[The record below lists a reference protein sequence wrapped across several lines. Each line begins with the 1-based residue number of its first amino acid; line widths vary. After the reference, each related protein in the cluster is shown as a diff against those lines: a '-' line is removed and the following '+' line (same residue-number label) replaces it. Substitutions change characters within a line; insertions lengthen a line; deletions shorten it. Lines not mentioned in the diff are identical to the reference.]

1 MISPKD
7 NPELLKEWRRLEEEL
22 LKAGV
27 GITKTR
33 EEIAEFYDTT
43 YHTARYWLDESRR
56 NRDRNRNRT
65 GRYQR
70 EPHRREYDKAYKHYI
85 RHLPKYATG
94 ALEEGE
100 VLGLGEISDRLGE
113 AAEEDPEVDRKIT
126 MEPETVEK
134 KITEFEEDIFQQEE
148 EGKYRYTGREG
159 RNS

>member
-7 NPELLKEWRRLEEEL
+7 NPELLEEWRRLEEEL

-27 GITKTR
+27 GITKTW

-43 YHTARYWLDESRR
+43 YPTARYWLDESQR
-56 NRDRNRNRT
+56 NRDRDRDRT

-70 EPHRREYDKAYKHYI
+70 EPHRRKYDMAYKHYI
-85 RHLPKYATG
+85 RHLPKYATV

-100 VLGLGEISDRLGE
+100 VLGLEEISDRLGE
-113 AAEEDPEVDRKIT
+113 AAEEDPKVDRKIT
-126 MEPETVEK
+126 MEPDTVEK
-134 KITEFEEDIFQQEE
+134 KITEFEENIFQQEE
-148 EGKYRYTGREG
+148 KGKYRFIGREG